1 MTSSVKID
9 VPTASRA
16 YQVHVGV
23 GTIRRLRSLIKNAGG
38 NGKCFVVSSPAIW
51 KLHGGTIQSALKS
64 SEVILIPDGE
74 RSKTIRTVS
83 GIYEPLIR
91 SGADRSST
99 IVAVGGGV
107 IGDVVGFAAST
118 FLRGVQLV
126 HVPTTLLAQVDSA
139 IGGKVGVNH
148 SLGKNLIGAFHQPIV
163 VVADPKLLTTL
174 PRREFRSGL
183 YEVVKYGIIASRG
196 LFDRINTSLTEIF
209 AHEPSVLIPIIGEA
223 CQIKA
228 TIVSKDERE
237 SGVRRTLNF
246 GHTVGHAIEAVTH
259 YRRFRHGEAVAYGM
273 LAAAHIA
280 VRRRMFSLP
289 NEAALANLI
298 GKLGPLPQVGD
309 LSTLALVAAVHR
321 DKKVIKGRLH
331 MVLPTAVG
339 KTKIVGD
346 VTDREIIRSL
356 KKIGIHQKP

>member
-1 MTSSVKID
+1 M
-9 VPTASRA
+9 
-16 YQVHVGV
+16 
-23 GTIRRLRSLIKNAGG
+23 
-38 NGKCFVVSSPAIW
+38 
-51 KLHGGTIQSALKS
+51 
-64 SEVILIPDGE
+64 
-74 RSKTIRTVS
+74 
-83 GIYEPLIR
+83 
-91 SGADRSST
+91 
-99 IVAVGGGV
+99 
-107 IGDVVGFAAST
+107 
-118 FLRGVQLV
+118 
-126 HVPTTLLAQVDSA
+126 
-139 IGGKVGVNH
+139 
-148 SLGKNLIGAFHQPIV
+148 
-163 VVADPKLLTTL
+163 
-174 PRREFRSGL
+174 
-183 YEVVKYGIIASRG
+183 
-196 LFDRINTSLTEIF
+196 
-209 AHEPSVLIPIIGEA
+209 LIPIIGEA

-280 VRRRMFSLP
+280 VRRKMFSLP

-309 LSTLALVAAVHR
+309 LSTLAIVAAVHR

-356 KKIGIHQKP
+356 KKIGIDQKP

>member
-1 MTSSVKID
+1 M
-9 VPTASRA
+9 
-16 YQVHVGV
+16 
-23 GTIRRLRSLIKNAGG
+23 
-38 NGKCFVVSSPAIW
+38 
-51 KLHGGTIQSALKS
+51 
-64 SEVILIPDGE
+64 
-74 RSKTIRTVS
+74 
-83 GIYEPLIR
+83 
-91 SGADRSST
+91 
-99 IVAVGGGV
+99 
-107 IGDVVGFAAST
+107 
-118 FLRGVQLV
+118 
-126 HVPTTLLAQVDSA
+126 
-139 IGGKVGVNH
+139 
-148 SLGKNLIGAFHQPIV
+148 
-163 VVADPKLLTTL
+163 ADPKLLTTL

-309 LSTLALVAAVHR
+309 LSTLAIVAAVHR

-356 KKIGIHQKP
+356 KKIGIDQKP